1 MALSGPYAFDA
12 VNGAKLE
19 EVHRTFTAFMMD
31 SLGKNP
37 RWSQSLGVFQ
47 PLPTRGSEAK
57 AKMGSRA
64 GGVHEWDGEREFA
77 DVQFDDHAILVK
89 DWANALRLKMN
100 DLDDDD
106 MNLGLYRPLVADL
119 IDDFDEHKHQLLIK
133 LLAAGNGSTLG
144 VCYDGQNFFS
154 TSHPCQ
160 DLRMDGGQA
169 GVTTWSNLE
178 TGALTHATLYTAI
191 NTMAKI
197 RKPNGMIANVNPT
210 HIIAPVALRATV
222 DYILKSD
229 VIVDATNGT
238 KTNPLKG
245 RLEPLFDPRL
255 DAESTT
261 AYYLWDSTQVL
272 KPFFLADRAPV
283 TSQVDIT
290 GEFNRQ
296 IKFGAWARYNMGYA
310 FPQTLLKSTGA

>member
-47 PLPTRGSEAK
+47 PLPTRGTEAK
-57 AKMGSRA
+57 AKMSSRA
-64 GGVHEWDGEREFA
+64 GGVHEWDGEREFG

-100 DLDDDD
+100 DLEDDD

-133 LLAAGNGSTLG
+133 LLTNGNVAGNT
-144 VCYDGQNFFS
+144 CYDGQLFFA
-154 TSHPCQ
+154 TTHPCQ
-160 DLRMDGGQA
+160 DLRMDGGQT

-191 NTMAKI
+191 NTMSKV

-245 RLEPLFDPRL
+245 RLEPIFDPRL

-272 KPFFLADRAPV
+272 KPFFLADRTPV
-283 TSQVDIT
+283 TSQVDIV